1 LGLHRAGEVSS
12 ASKRKGDEW
21 ERTLVAYLRES
32 GLDADRLRQTGT
44 EDEGDI
50 AVRFSAF
57 QPSMILVIEA
67 KAENRIDLPGY
78 LRELQLEKSHYVKHR
93 AMDPNRVDGVVVI
106 KRRMASAGQA
116 YVVTT
121 VDDYFKIGQQ

>member
-1 LGLHRAGEVSS
+1 MSS

-21 ERTLVAYLRES
+21 ERTLVSYLRTN

-50 AVRFSAF
+50 AVRMFPGVNS
-57 QPSMILVIEA
+57 ILVIEA

-78 LRELQLEKSHYVKHR
+78 LRELDVEKGHYIKHR
-93 AMDPNRVDGVVVI
+93 SMDASRVDGVVVI

-121 VDDYFKIGQQ
+121 VDNYFKIGSPSGVLG